1 LLQHTCQVLMP
12 CLEEEI
18 GRGVEFLDVHSF
30 LFFLFLSFFFTFT
43 LVCHILNEWSGL
55 LFIPCWFGGE
65 CGEIGY
71 KRFLCFWFCFPS
83 GISFYY

>member
-30 LFFLFLSFFFTFT
+30 LFFLFLSFFFHFYISMPYSERMVWTSIYPL
-43 LVCHILNEWSGL
+43 LVWRGMWWNRL
-55 LFIPCWFGGE
+55 
-65 CGEIGY
+65 
-71 KRFLCFWFCFPS
+71 
-83 GISFYY
+83 